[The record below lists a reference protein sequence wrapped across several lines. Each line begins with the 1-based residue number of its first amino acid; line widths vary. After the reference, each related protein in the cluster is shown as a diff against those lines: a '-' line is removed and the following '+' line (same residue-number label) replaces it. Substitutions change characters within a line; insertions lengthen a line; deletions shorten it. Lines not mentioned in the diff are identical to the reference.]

1 MPSSGRSSGMVR
13 SQRIAT
19 SVKETRDSPSKQA
32 EDRLVLR
39 QFQRLYKG
47 LMADEL
53 EHHFENGLTKDK
65 LLGYMKDGENILEI
79 SAKVAPLQDAN
90 GNDII
95 DKVPINMNWLT
106 LPTSFSSTWKWIKV
120 RATKL
125 NKYLTEDED
134 LAFRM
139 KHYPINDGLQRD
151 GDSPPVATTPRK
163 DVQYPTLPSAD
174 GKHTDDPADEAMAAH
189 ARERFQPPSSSES
202 PGGPSSRSSQQKAMN
217 TKGFTIPRTGLSP
230 TSTKGPMPR
239 NSAQKRKTVKPS
251 SKSGSRTD
259 NRGIDD
265 DREEL
270 KAERKKAQEWYA
282 WWRARHIEKYGA
294 GSARSGY
301 KPLPSTKGKEKAT
314 W

>member
-1 MPSSGRSSGMVR
+1 MPSSGRSSGTVR
-13 SQRIAT
+13 SQRTAT
-19 SVKETRDSPSKQA
+19 PAKETRDSISKQD

-53 EHHFENGLTKDK
+53 EHQFQNGLAKDK
-65 LLGYMKDGENILEI
+65 LLGYMKDDENILEI
-79 SAKVAPLQDAN
+79 SAKVAPLQDSN

-106 LPTSFSSTWKWIKV
+106 LPRSFSSTWRWIKE
-120 RATKL
+120 RAKEL

-139 KHYPINDGLQRD
+139 KYYPIDDGLQGD
-151 GDSPPVATTPRK
+151 GDSSPVVTSPRK
-163 DVQYPTLPSAD
+163 DVQYPPLPSAD
-174 GKHTDDPADEAMAAH
+174 GKHTHDPADEAMATH
-189 ARERFQPPSSSES
+189 ARGRFQHLSPLES
-202 PGGPSSRSSQQKAMN
+202 PAGPSSRLSRQKAMT
-217 TKGFTIPRTGLSP
+217 TKGFTIPRSGLS
-230 TSTKGPMPR
+230 TDLHERAYVTKFSTE
-239 NSAQKRKTVKPS
+239 T
-251 SKSGSRTD
+251 
-259 NRGIDD
+259 
-265 DREEL
+265 EEL

-282 WWRARHIEKYGA
+282 WWRARHLEKYGA

>member
-1 MPSSGRSSGMVR
+1 MPSSGRSSGTVR
-13 SQRIAT
+13 SQRTAT
-19 SVKETRDSPSKQA
+19 PAKETRDSISKQD

-53 EHHFENGLTKDK
+53 EHQFQNGLAKDK
-65 LLGYMKDGENILEI
+65 LLGYMKDDENILEI
-79 SAKVAPLQDAN
+79 SAKVAPLQDSN

-106 LPTSFSSTWKWIKV
+106 LPRSFSSTWRWIKE
-120 RATKL
+120 RAKEL

-139 KHYPINDGLQRD
+139 EYYPIDDGLQGD
-151 GDSPPVATTPRK
+151 GDSSPVVTSPRK
-163 DVQYPTLPSAD
+163 DVQYPPLPSAD
-174 GKHTDDPADEAMAAH
+174 GKHTHDPADEAMATH
-189 ARERFQPPSSSES
+189 ARGRFQHLSPLES
-202 PGGPSSRSSQQKAMN
+202 PAGPSSRLSRQKAMT
-217 TKGFTIPRTGLSP
+217 TKGFTIPRSGLSP
-230 TSTKGPMPR
+230 TSTKGPTSR
-239 NSAQKRKTVKPS
+239 NSAQKRKTVSRS
-251 SKSGSRTD
+251 SKSGSRT
-259 NRGIDD
+259 NNCGIDN

-282 WWRARHIEKYGA
+282 WWRARHLEKYGA